1 MDLEEITFSK
11 ELIKKKKME
20 SQKSHKPS
28 TDDFWELLGKSIS
41 IESAILLVFFSFVKI
56 NQFVRLRT

>member
-1 MDLEEITFSK
+1 MDLKEITFSK

-20 SQKSHKPS
+20 SQKIHKPS

-41 IESAILLVFFSFVKI
+41 IESAILLVFFFFCE
-56 NQFVRLRT
+56 N